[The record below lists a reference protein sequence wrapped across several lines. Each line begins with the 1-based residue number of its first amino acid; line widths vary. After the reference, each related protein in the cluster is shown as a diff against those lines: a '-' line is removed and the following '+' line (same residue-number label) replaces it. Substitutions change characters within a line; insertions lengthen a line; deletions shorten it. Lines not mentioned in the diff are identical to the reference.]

1 MQTQCSKDCKYYS
14 GVEKIELLAKEELSS
29 CGEIKELEALK
40 IKYLGK
46 KGELTAILKQMG
58 KLSAEERPVIGQL
71 ANKVRADIEEAVG
84 QKLAVLKAS
93 QQEAEIKAE
102 TIDITLPGKPQT
114 IGNLHPLTIVENE
127 IKDIFMGMG
136 FNIAD
141 GPEIDDD
148 YHVFEALNLPPD
160 HPARDTQD
168 TFYITDNILLR
179 TQTSSVQVHVM
190 ENQKPPIRIIS
201 PGRVYRSDAVDAT
214 HSPIFHQIEGLVVDK
229 GIKMS
234 DLKGTLEMLMKKLYG
249 NDCRLRFR
257 PHHFPFTEPS
267 CEVDISCY
275 MCGGKGCSVCKG
287 EGYIELLGAGMVHP
301 KVLEGCGI
309 DSSVYSGFAFGLGLE
324 RLLMVMDAQGCDY
337 MEPKTCD
344 LYIVPMGEDAL
355 KKAMGI
361 ASELREEGCFVEYD
375 LIGKGLNAQMKYAN
389 KTGAK
394 FVMVLGDN
402 EIESGVAKLKNMAT
416 GEQTDIRLDNTIAE
430 NFSNALMADMFK
442 DIDADIEK
450 FIGKEN

>member
-1 MQTQCSKDCKYYS
+1 MKEQL
-14 GVEKIELLAKEELSS
+14 EKIELLAKEELSS

-148 YHVFEALNLPPD
+148 YHVFEALNLPSD

-324 RLLMVMDAQGCDY
+324 RMVTARYDISDMRLLYENDMRF
-337 MEPKTCD
+337 
-344 LYIVPMGEDAL
+344 
-355 KKAMGI
+355 
-361 ASELREEGCFVEYD
+361 LRQF
-375 LIGKGLNAQMKYAN
+375 
-389 KTGAK
+389 
-394 FVMVLGDN
+394 
-402 EIESGVAKLKNMAT
+402 
-416 GEQTDIRLDNTIAE
+416 
-430 NFSNALMADMFK
+430 
-442 DIDADIEK
+442 
-450 FIGKEN
+450 